1 MFCQTR
7 GSDSALE
14 GTIMHRMTKLSMVML
29 TALCLAVSGVTL
41 PAAHATVQSL
51 GTSAR
56 LVAPRPASATTLYGL
71 YAANFNA
78 GSITEYTLHASGNAV
93 PVRTIHGP
101 HTGLG
106 NVRDVAVD
114 PSGYIYAVNL
124 SGPFFINVFAP
135 TANGDATPVR
145 QITGLTTM
153 LSDPLAIAL
162 DAQGYLYVANQTEGG
177 PPEASILVFAPG
189 ANGNVAPVRQ
199 IFGAGEA
206 IKLAVD
212 GGGNLIVA
220 SGLLFN
226 STTPN
231 QILVYAPGANGNAT
245 PIRHISG
252 PQTGLGAG
260 TTDLSYWSVAVLP
273 GGARI
278 RAALPGPTP
287 HVNVYA
293 DGAYGDATPAFTL
306 TGSLT
311 QLVGTDALA
320 IDKDSRAY
328 VASAQSNTI
337 TVYPSN
343 ASGNVPPAAVISGP
357 NTGLNDPL
365 GLAVGPR

>member
-1 MFCQTR
+1 MHLVTKM
-7 GSDSALE
+7 SMAL
-14 GTIMHRMTKLSMVML
+14 LAVM
-29 TALCLAVSGVTL
+29 CLAMSGVAL
-41 PAAHATVQSL
+41 APAQAV
-51 GTSAR
+51 AR
-56 LVAPRPASATTLYGL
+56 PGAPYMRPIAPIPSRAMTLYGL

-78 GSITEYTLHASGNAV
+78 ASITEYTLHASGDAL
-93 PVRTIHGP
+93 PVRMIHGP

-114 PSGYIYAVNL
+114 PSGYIYGVNL
-124 SGPFFINVFAP
+124 SGPDNINVFAP
-135 TANGDATPVR
+135 GANGDATPVR
-145 QITGLTTM
+145 QIGGLKTM

-177 PPEASILVFAPG
+177 PPDASILVFPPG
-189 ANGNVAPVRQ
+189 ASGNVAPVRQ

-220 SGLLFN
+220 SGFLFS

-252 PQTGLGAG
+252 PNTGLGAG
-260 TTDLSYWSVAVLP
+260 TTALSYWSVAVLP

-278 RAALPGPTP
+278 RAALPGPVP
-287 HVNVYA
+287 HVNIYA
-293 DGAYGDATPAFTL
+293 DGAYGDATPEFTL
-306 TGSLT
+306 SGPLT
-311 QLVGTDALA
+311 HLLGTDALA
-320 IDKDSRAY
+320 IDPDSREY

-337 TVYPSN
+337 CVYPSN
-343 ASGNVPPAAVISGP
+343 ASGNVPPAAIISGP
-357 NTGLNDPL
+357 DTGLNDPL
-365 GLAVGPR
+365 GLAIGPR